1 MVDILTDS
9 AVPSH
14 GSSGL
19 GHGGATFKS
28 SVINLM
34 NTIMGAGMLAMP
46 YAIRANGL
54 VLGVFFI
61 AFSACCSSFGLYLQ
75 GQCTRYVPKGQA
87 SFFSLSKLTYPQ
99 LGVVFD
105 IAIAI
110 KCFGVGISYLV
121 VIGDLM
127 PKIVSNLVN
136 DDYLATHD
144 YLLTRNL
151 WISLFMFIIIAPLS
165 FLRKLDSL
173 KYASM
178 IALSSV
184 AYLVILV
191 FVHFAHNDI
200 IEKGEVRIIKPE
212 SVSKMLS
219 NFPIFVFAYTCHQ
232 NMFSIV
238 NELKINTPKMI
249 NNIIEFA
256 IGMACFLYILVGVS
270 GYLTFGDL
278 VQGNVIAMYP
288 DSTGTTIGRIAIVI
302 LVMLSFPLQCHPCRS
317 STNHVLHY
325 FTNSELAGSIR
336 SLSRSN
342 TASSSNPSSFS
353 NNMTVDERR
362 KLILGGSGN
371 VNFLNGSIN
380 ASPKT
385 STSRSVSVSSNLQS
399 PAYTQL
405 NQATNKSSAAAA
417 MSLSA
422 ATANNNAAAPRE
434 DYPGE
439 LEDEAIMEDA
449 TNTSIITTDTGI
461 MEGRGSNQHSVS
473 LGTKKFIIL
482 TSIIVLLSYFVALK
496 VQSLEFVLSLVG
508 STGSTSISFILPG
521 IFAYKLIGS
530 QQNEEITNKL
540 KFIKIGACLLTTWGF
555 IVMFICLTATLF
567 LGAKH

>member
-1 MVDILTDS
+1 MVDILSDS
-9 AVPSH
+9 AAQ
-14 GSSGL
+14 SGAPL
-19 GHGGATFKS
+19 NHGHGGATFKS

-46 YAIRANGL
+46 YAIRANGV

-144 YLLTRNL
+144 YLLSRNL
-151 WISLFMFIIIAPLS
+151 WISLFMFVIIAPLS

-200 IEKGEVRIIKPE
+200 IEKGTIRIFKPE
-212 SVSKMLS
+212 SVSRMLS

-325 FTNSELAGSIR
+325 FTTSELAESIR

-342 TASSSNPSSFS
+342 TNSSNPSSFS

-362 KLILGGSGN
+362 RLILGGNNGN
-371 VNFLNGSIN
+371 MNSLNGSIN

-385 STSRSVSVSSNLQS
+385 SSSRSVSVSSNLQ
-399 PAYTQL
+399 PVTAYAQL
-405 NQATNKSSAAAA
+405 NQATNKSSTAAA

-422 ATANNNAAAPRE
+422 NTTSAANPRE

-473 LGTKKFIIL
+473 LGSKKFIIL

-540 KFIKIGACLLTTWGF
+540 KFIKIGACLLTIWGF

>member
-1 MVDILTDS
+1 MVDILSDS
-9 AVPSH
+9 AAQ
-14 GSSGL
+14 SGAPPNH

-46 YAIRANGL
+46 YAIRANGV

-144 YLLTRNL
+144 YLLSRNL
-151 WISLFMFIIIAPLS
+151 WISLFMFVIIAPLS

-200 IEKGEVRIIKPE
+200 IEKGTIRIFKPE
-212 SVSKMLS
+212 SVSRMLS

-325 FTNSELAGSIR
+325 FTTSELAESIR

-342 TASSSNPSSFS
+342 TNSSNPSSFS

-362 KLILGGSGN
+362 RLILGGNNGN
-371 VNFLNGSIN
+371 MNSLNGSIN

-385 STSRSVSVSSNLQS
+385 SSSRSVSVSSNLQ
-399 PAYTQL
+399 PVTAYAQL
-405 NQATNKSSAAAA
+405 NQATNKSSTAAA

-422 ATANNNAAAPRE
+422 NTTLAANPRE

-540 KFIKIGACLLTTWGF
+540 KFIKIGACLLTIWGF

>member
-1 MVDILTDS
+1 MVDILSDS
-9 AVPSH
+9 AAQ
-14 GSSGL
+14 SGAAPNH

-46 YAIRANGL
+46 YAIRANGV

-144 YLLTRNL
+144 YLLSRNL
-151 WISLFMFIIIAPLS
+151 WISLFMFVIIAPLS

-200 IEKGEVRIIKPE
+200 IEKGTIRIFKPE
-212 SVSKMLS
+212 SVSRMLS

-325 FTNSELAGSIR
+325 FTTSELAESIR

-342 TASSSNPSSFS
+342 TNSSNPSSFS

-362 KLILGGSGN
+362 RLILGGNNGN
-371 VNFLNGSIN
+371 MNSLNGSIN

-385 STSRSVSVSSNLQS
+385 SSSRSVSVSSNLQ
-399 PAYTQL
+399 PVTAYAQL
-405 NQATNKSSAAAA
+405 NQATNKSSTAAA

-422 ATANNNAAAPRE
+422 NTTLAANPRE

-540 KFIKIGACLLTTWGF
+540 KFIKIGACLLTIWGF